1 MIKVTLKT
9 RLDVIY
15 GRYSMITLQGKSVY
29 RDICVGRLVFY
40 GGRKEAARR
49 VVENPEGEFLQFEG
63 AVEAAKEQLRA
74 LYEESVRTVG
84 AANAAVFQAQEL
96 LLEDEEYR
104 ESVRQM
110 VYGQRVNVE
119 YAVQMTGEN
128 MARAIQAVED
138 AYIRERSGDILDITE
153 RLLGVLNGSDK
164 GRELPTEP
172 FILVAEDLLP
182 SEVAQLSRSRV
193 VGLALRRGSVHSHA
207 AVLGRNMG
215 IPFLMKLGEELS
227 DEYDGAPAVI
237 DGFSG
242 VLYIAPDGITLARL
256 EEKKR
261 EWSRQ
266 KELLW
271 ELKGKEN
278 ITRDGKTVKVFA
290 NVGSL
295 TDVEAACA
303 NDAGGIGLL
312 RSEVLYLESAAPP
325 NEEMQ
330 FAFYKQVLERMNGR
344 EVVVRTFD
352 FGADKQVPWLGQEP
366 EKNPALGLR
375 GIRLGLEQPQ
385 LLKTQLCALY
395 RAGIYGKLRIMY
407 PMITSMEELRQLR
420 HLERQVRHE
429 LEREG
434 VRFAESIPTGIMI
447 ETPAAALLSDQLAGE
462 VDFFSVGTNDLT
474 QYTLALDRQNENLE
488 RFDDPG
494 HEAVLRLIKMTAKNA
509 HEAGIQ
515 IGICGELAGD
525 IALTEE
531 FLRMGIDELS
541 VSPEEILELRQRI
554 REI

>member
-1 MIKVTLKT
+1 M
-9 RLDVIY
+9 
-15 GRYSMITLQGKSVY
+15 
-29 RDICVGRLVFY
+29 
-40 GGRKEAARR
+40 
-49 VVENPEGEFLQFEG
+49 VENPEGEFLRFEG

-164 GRELPTEP
+164 GRELPTDP
-172 FILVAEDLLP
+172 FILVADDLLP

-227 DEYDGAPAVI
+227 DEYNGAPAVI

-242 VLYIAPDGITLARL
+242 VLYIDPDGITLARL

-312 RSEVLYLESAAPP
+312 RSEVLYLESATPP

-344 EVVVRTFD
+344 EVVIRTFD

-385 LLKTQLCALY
+385 LLKPQLCALY

-407 PMITSMEELRQLR
+407 PMITSVEELRQLR

>member
-1 MIKVTLKT
+1 
-9 RLDVIY
+9 
-15 GRYSMITLQGKSVY
+15 MITLQGKSVC

-40 GGRKEAARR
+40 KGHREVVRR
-49 VVENPEGEFLQFEG
+49 EVEDPEGEFLQFEG

-110 VYGQRVNVE
+110 VYGQRVDVE
-119 YAVQMTGEN
+119 YAVQVTGEN

-164 GRELPTEP
+164 GRELPTDP

-182 SEVAQLSRSRV
+182 SEVAQLSKSRV

-215 IPFLMKLGEELS
+215 IPFLMKLGEGLS
-227 DEYDGAPAVI
+227 DEYDGALAVI
-237 DGFSG
+237 DGFTG
-242 VLYIAPDGITLARL
+242 VLYIDPDGITLARL

-261 EWSRQ
+261 EWSHQ

-278 ITRDGKTVKVFA
+278 ITGDGKKVKVFA

-295 TDVEAACA
+295 ADVDAACA

-312 RSEVLYLESAAPP
+312 RSEVLYLQSAAPP

-420 HLERQVRHE
+420 YLEHQARHE
-429 LEREG
+429 LGREG
-434 VRFAESIPTGIMI
+434 VPFARSIPTGIMI

-494 HEAVLRLIKMTAKNA
+494 HEAVLRLIRMAAKNA
-509 HEAGIQ
+509 HSAGIW

-541 VSPEEILELRQRI
+541 VSPGEILELRQRI
-554 REI
+554 REIGK

>member
-1 MIKVTLKT
+1 
-9 RLDVIY
+9 
-15 GRYSMITLQGKSVY
+15 MITLQGKSVY

-49 VVENPEGEFLQFEG
+49 VVENPEGEFLRFEG

-128 MARAIQAVED
+128 MARAIQAVDD

-193 VGLALRRGSVHSHA
+193 VGLALRKGSVHSHSA
-207 AVLGRNMG
+207 ILGRNMG

-227 DEYDGAPAVI
+227 DEYGGVLAAI

-242 VLYIAPDGITLARL
+242 VLYIDPDGVTLANL

-266 KELLW
+266 KELLL

-295 TDVEAACA
+295 ADVEDACA

-325 NEEMQ
+325 IEEMQ

-344 EVVVRTFD
+344 EVVIRTFD
-352 FGADKQVPWLGQEP
+352 FGTDKQVPWLRQEP

-407 PMITSMEELRQLR
+407 PMITSVEELRQLR

-494 HEAVLRLIKMTAKNA
+494 HEAVLRLIKMTAENA
-509 HEAGIQ
+509 HSAGIW

-525 IALTEE
+525 ITLTEE

-541 VSPEEILELRQRI
+541 ISPEEILELRQRI

>member
-1 MIKVTLKT
+1 
-9 RLDVIY
+9 
-15 GRYSMITLQGKSVY
+15 MITLQGKSVY
-29 RDICVGRLVFY
+29 RDICVGSLVFY
-40 GGRKEAARR
+40 KGHGEAVRR
-49 VVENPEGEFLQFEG
+49 EVEDPEGEFLRFEG

-119 YAVQMTGEN
+119 YAVQVTGEN

-153 RLLGVLNGSDK
+153 RLLGVLNSSDK

-182 SEVAQLSRSRV
+182 SEVIQLSRDKV
-193 VGLALRRGSVHSHA
+193 LGLALRKGSVHSHA
-207 AVLGRNMG
+207 TILARSME
-215 IPFLMKLGEELS
+215 IPFLVKLGEELS
-227 DEYDGAPAVI
+227 EVHDGALAVI

-242 VLYIAPDGITLARL
+242 VLYIDPDGATLAAM
-256 EEKKR
+256 EEKKQ
-261 EWSRQ
+261 EWLRQ
-266 KELLW
+266 KELLQ

-295 TDVEAACA
+295 ADVEAVCA

-352 FGADKQVPWLGQEP
+352 FGADKQVPWLRQEP

-407 PMITSMEELRQLR
+407 PMITSVEELRQLR

-434 VRFAESIPTGIMI
+434 VCFARSIPTGVMI
-447 ETPAAALLSDQLAGE
+447 ETPAAALLSDQLARE

-525 IALTEE
+525 ITLTEE

-541 VSPEEILELRQRI
+541 VSPEKILELRQRI

>member
-1 MIKVTLKT
+1 
-9 RLDVIY
+9 
-15 GRYSMITLQGKSVY
+15 MITLQGKSVY

-40 GGRKEAARR
+40 KGHREVVRR
-49 VVENPEGEFLQFEG
+49 EVEDPEGEFLRFEG

-119 YAVQMTGEN
+119 YAVQMAGKN

-138 AYIRERSGDILDITE
+138 AYIRERSWDILDVTE
-153 RLLGVLNGSDK
+153 RLLGVLNSSDK

-182 SEVAQLSRSRV
+182 SEVIQLSRDKV
-193 VGLALRRGSVHSHA
+193 LGLALRKGSVHSHA
-207 AVLGRNMG
+207 TILARSME
-215 IPFLMKLGEELS
+215 IPFLVKLGEELS
-227 DEYDGAPAVI
+227 EVHDGALAVI

-242 VLYIAPDGITLARL
+242 VLYIDPDGATLAAM
-256 EEKKR
+256 EEKKQ
-261 EWSRQ
+261 EWLRQ
-266 KELLW
+266 KELLQ

-295 TDVEAACA
+295 ADVEAACA

-344 EVVVRTFD
+344 EVVIRTFD

-407 PMITSMEELRQLR
+407 PMITSMEELRQL
-420 HLERQVRHE
+420 HLLECQVRNE
-429 LEREG
+429 LGREG
-434 VRFAESIPTGIMI
+434 VCFARSIPTGVMI

-525 IALTEE
+525 ITLTEE

-541 VSPEEILELRQRI
+541 VSPEKILELRQRI